1 MAHNVNTI
9 VPAFVAD
16 EEASG
21 SFRFEYI
28 RIEQCNRPLPW
39 GEHAQWI
46 PAVDIF
52 GNERLVALEVHVP
65 GVLPEEVQVT
75 FGSSWVR
82 FEGVRKDIEILGRRE
97 FFHVEI
103 ARGHFLRVVTLPD
116 GLDTQK
122 SEITFELGVLRIV
135 IPWISREWAVACRKV
150 RFPEEWS

>member
-1 MAHNVNTI
+1 MAHNVNS
-9 VPAFVAD
+9 VDYAFAAD
-16 EEASG
+16 QEESG

-28 RIEQCNRPLPW
+28 RIEQGNRPLPW

-46 PAVDIF
+46 PAVDVF
-52 GNERLVALEVHVP
+52 GNEHLVAIEVHVP
-65 GVLPEEVQVT
+65 GVQQDEARVT
-75 FGSSWVR
+75 FGPNWVR
-82 FEGVRKDIEILGRRE
+82 IEGVRKDIDISGRRE